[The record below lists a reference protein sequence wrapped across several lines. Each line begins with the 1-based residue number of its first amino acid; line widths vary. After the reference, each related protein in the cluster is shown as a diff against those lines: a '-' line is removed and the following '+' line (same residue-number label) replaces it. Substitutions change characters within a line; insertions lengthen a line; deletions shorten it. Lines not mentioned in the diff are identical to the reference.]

1 MIRWVSQAY
10 HQYQKS
16 TLSFYFQ
23 VSLPLG
29 GQCTSSAG
37 IGTYVWLE
45 VSLKCTQVHPGGYMP
60 TKTQYLLSHFQDS
73 YSPLGV
79 FLVGECYGSISVPS
93 RVWVLKE
100 TMLLTSFTWI
110 LAQQDKILVKLIIC
124 IGSYKKCALSSFKK
138 EAALPKTQKLS
149 SLIPRLH
156 QWFWYWYNASTFGQS
171 SRIRR

>member
-37 IGTYVWLE
+37 IGTYVCLE

-60 TKTQYLLSHFQDS
+60 TKTQTFLSHFQDS

-100 TMLLTSFTWI
+100 TMLLTNFTWI
-110 LAQQDKILVKLIIC
+110 LAQQDKILVTWPLSLVLTKNVLYLVC
-124 IGSYKKCALSSFKK
+124 KKRQPYQKHKNFLPSFLGCTSGFGIGITL
-138 EAALPKTQKLS
+138 LPLVSQHLE
-149 SLIPRLH
+149 
-156 QWFWYWYNASTFGQS
+156 
-171 SRIRR
+171 